1 MIARINAGG
10 RVSPR
15 QMREAINEVSEILNQ
30 LKGIGCRIAKS
41 GNRWTIVVDP
51 GIPPDGGD
59 GGGGGSPPTIDLG
72 TSDKT
77 LKAKVNGSLTGTGV
91 TFDLT
96 HDSSYGTVHVEMGG
110 NKVGSGV
117 GIDLGLDAINN
128 RLKAKVGGATVG
140 SGVPIVF
147 VTSA

>member
-15 QMREAINEVSEILNQ
+15 QMREAINEVSEILDQ
-30 LKGIGCRIAKS
+30 LKGIGCRVVRN
-41 GNRWTIVVDP
+41 GTRWTVIVEQAAS
-51 GIPPDGGD
+51 

-117 GIDLGLDAINN
+117 SIGLGLDTINN
-128 RLKAKVGGATVG
+128 RLKATVGGTTVG